1 MQCFQFETEECTYME
16 PDWEPSHMVG
26 KTELMGSTTSGVL
39 VEEVVPEEPSP
50 PPLLAPSLDDPANL
64 G

>member
-1 MQCFQFETEECTYME
+1 ME

>member
-39 VEEVVPEEPSP
+39 ELVPEDPSP
-50 PPLLAPSLDDPANL
+50 LLLLGPSLDDPANL

>member
-1 MQCFQFETEECTYME
+1 ME

-39 VEEVVPEEPSP
+39 ELVPEEPSP
-50 PPLLAPSLDDPANL
+50 LLLLGPSLDDPANL